1 MVPLREKDVERWCTS
16 VDPDSVSPP
25 SPSPKGKGRYSTSL
39 LLKACVCVKL
49 SPVLKKKEAV
59 AWWLYT
65 VASSIVAIEQKKW
78 CTIHTL
84 CCRLFRP
91 QWKSRTATERKKK
104 GGGGG
109 RVHIHLSYIV
119 AAEQKKWHTI
129 HVELPIFLT
138 SVKNYLIQRKIIIS
152 AHIHF

>member
-78 CTIHTL
+78 CAIHTL

-104 GGGGG
+104 RGAGGD
-109 RVHIHLSYIV
+109 VSIFTSHILWPRNRRNDTPST
-119 AAEQKKWHTI
+119 WNCRFF
-129 HVELPIFLT
+129 LPQ
-138 SVKNYLIQRKIIIS
+138 SKIIWYREKL
-152 AHIHF
+152 